1 MSLPESE
8 VLAALEA
15 WRQAMLQKDGMA
27 LDAVLH
33 PDVTYSHSNAH
44 NESKAE
50 ALGKL
55 PRSTAQAIE
64 VTDPT
69 VRVYGNMALLKA
81 KVDFT
86 NLVDGQAQHVPLDV
100 LHVFLKGPSGWQ
112 MVGRQATKRPG

>member
-1 MSLPESE
+1 
-8 VLAALEA
+8 
-15 WRQAMLQKDGMA
+15 MLQKDGAA

-44 NESKAE
+44 NESKAD
-50 ALGKL
+50 ALAKL

-64 VTDPT
+64 VTEPT
-69 VRVYGNMALLKA
+69 VRVYGDTALLKA

-86 NLVDGQAQHVPLDV
+86 NLVDGQIQHVPLDV

-112 MVGRQATKRPG
+112 MVGRQATKRPA